1 MDVNGTRFHLILG
14 PGDWSA
20 ARELAGASVG
30 AASFYDKG
38 LDALTL
44 RPLPSIFRPSRP
56 TPPLGA
62 DDRRG
67 AGADRFGNWYWISAD
82 ERGILW
88 APPGGRSAR
97 FWGQEPQD
105 CPPPSDFAPV
115 NAAPPD
121 RLAGLAV
128 TEQHYL
134 VVGSAGRG
142 ALYIFDLHASG
153 EPLLLSFP
161 AGVPFEPFDIA
172 PAAGGGVWV
181 LDRANRRFWGLDR
194 DFRLLAEPELPPEP
208 LADRGGFGPLDGP
221 APAYARRQFPT
232 GFAVAA
238 MRPIAVEGL
247 PDGSVLVLDQPAP
260 GASAGALYRHRL
272 GALLDGPVPLSDV
285 VAVELGGGLVAERID
300 VIGHD
305 MAVVPDEQPGQATLY
320 VADDDGKQV
329 IGFRLSYDAGLS
341 LEVLVD
347 YLPLHAYGGRALTAA
362 ELDGELVPFSDV
374 TAGRDRRRDAATRWT
389 AVQLIEQPRY
399 AYQAELLLGG
409 PGSDPTLPPHFDG
422 HERACVWHRL
432 FVDACIPAETAV
444 EVSTRAADSLEE
456 LESVP
461 FRAEPALY
469 LRTGGAEMPYYQ
481 PFADGGDL
489 NRGRGTWE
497 LLFQAACGRFLQV
510 RLGLRGNGRATPQL
524 RAARIYYPRFSYARR
539 FLPGVYQDDA
549 ESAAFTERLLA
560 NHEGFYSELEGK
572 ISMVG
577 SLFDARIAPPESLD
591 WLAGWWG
598 LVLDPLWAQLGE
610 LRQRASGKRSAPDRR
625 QPAPGKRSA
634 PDRRRLF
641 IRFARTLFERRGT
654 AAGIRF
660 ALHLLLDPCL
670 EETLTV
676 FQAATTQTR
685 LGLRDEL
692 ASLGLPYPTPT
703 MSDDALEDLLY
714 AYVLAPNRPAKIRI
728 VERFQ
733 TRGGRALALGDPGS
747 QGDERDDAAAHRF
760 AVLVPERLSPAEAA
774 MVERVV
780 ELEKP
785 AHTLFEVRRYF
796 DYFRAGEARLGLDTV
811 LGDEGRFVAM
821 VLDRNELAAGYLAPA
836 PPMDAPNRVIV
847 GRDQISRL
855 PPL

>member
-14 PGDWSA
+14 PGDWAA
-20 ARELAGASVG
+20 AREAAGVGVG
-30 AASFYDKG
+30 AASLYDDA

-56 TPPLGA
+56 TPPLTA

-82 ERGILW
+82 ERSILW
-88 APPGGRSAR
+88 APPGGRPAL
-97 FWGQEPQD
+97 FWGQEPQA
-105 CPPPSDFAPV
+105 CLPASDFAHV
-115 NAAPPD
+115 DAAPPD

-153 EPLLLSFP
+153 EPLLLGFP
-161 AGVPFEPFDIA
+161 TGVPFEPFDIA

-194 DFRLLAEPELPPEP
+194 DFRLLADPELPPEP
-208 LADRGGFGPLDGP
+208 VADAGGFGPLDGP
-221 APAYARRQFPT
+221 ATTFARRSLPT
-232 GFAVAA
+232 GFALAATRPVA
-238 MRPIAVEGL
+238 IEGL
-247 PDGSVLVLDQPAP
+247 PDGSVLILDQPAP
-260 GASAGALYRHRL
+260 GASASVLYRHRL
-272 GALLDGPVPLSDV
+272 DALLDGPAPLSDV
-285 VAVELGGGLVAERID
+285 VTVELGDGLVAERID

-305 MAVVPDEQPGQATLY
+305 MAAVPDEQLGHATLY

-329 IGFRLSYDAGLS
+329 VGFQLRYDVGLS
-341 LEVLVD
+341 LAVMVD

-362 ELDGELVPFSDV
+362 ELDGQLVPFYDV

-389 AVQLIEQPRY
+389 AVQQIEQPRY
-399 AYQAELLLGG
+399 AYSAELLLGG
-409 PGSDPTLPPHFDG
+409 PGNDPALPPHFDG

-432 FVDACIPAETAV
+432 FVDACIPSETAV
-444 EVSTRAADSLEE
+444 EVSTRAADSLED
-456 LESVP
+456 LESLP
-461 FRAEPALY
+461 FQVEPTLY
-469 LRTGGAEMPYYQ
+469 LRAGGAEIPYYQ
-481 PFADGGDL
+481 PYADGGDAT
-489 NRGRGTWE
+489 RGRGTWE
-497 LLFQAACGRFLQV
+497 LLFQAASGRFLQV
-510 RLGLRGNGRATPQL
+510 RLRLRGNGRATPQL
-524 RAARIYYPRFSYARR
+524 RAARVYYPRFSYARR

-549 ESAAFTERLLA
+549 VSAAFTERLLA

-572 ISMVG
+572 ISLVG

-598 LVLDPLWAQLGE
+598 LVLDPLWAQIAE
-610 LRQRASGKRSAPDRR
+610 RRQLAHCQRSAPERR
-625 QPAPGKRSA
+625 QLAPRQRSA

-670 EETLTV
+670 EETLAV
-676 FQAATTQTR
+676 FQAAATR
-685 LGLRDEL
+685 LSLGLRDEL
-692 ASLGLPYPTPT
+692 SMLGLPYPTPT
-703 MSDDALEDLLY
+703 MGDDALEDLLY
-714 AYVLAPNRPAKIRI
+714 AYVLAPNRPTKIRI

-733 TRGGRALALGDPGS
+733 ARGGRALALGDPDA
-747 QGDERDDAAAHRF
+747 QGEDAGDAAAHRF
-760 AVLVPERLSPAEAA
+760 AVLVPERLSPTEAA

-811 LGDEGRFVAM
+811 LGDEGRFVAT

-836 PPMDAPNRVIV
+836 PPMDAPNRVIAN
-847 GRDQISRL
+847 RDQLGRL